1 MSFFLFV
8 IAIGCATGAAL
19 LYQQLQKSKN
29 EYKIAEQRVQEADKK
44 LKAADIKYGGIF
56 SKEETIKKLD
66 TKIIVLRDSLKQ
78 LQQQANFQEQEINH
92 KISTLAEKLSG
103 LEEKDFVE
111 EFGFYESKYDFQ
123 EATEY
128 KERLSEIRSEQRQS
142 IKDKTAAVCN
152 TEWTVGGSK
161 REGQKMVNSFLKLV
175 LRAFNDECD
184 SAVSKV
190 KYNNVHTMK
199 SRTQKAYDALNKL
212 SETTHCEITPEY
224 LDLKLDELH
233 LTHEYQEKKQ
243 DEQEEQRR
251 IREQMREEERA
262 AKELEKARKQ
272 AEKEEQQY
280 QEALKKARKEAE
292 SATGEFQSK
301 LQTQIEELQ
310 RRLVEAGS
318 NKERAISQAQLTKY
332 GHVYIISNI
341 GSFGENVYKIGVTRR
356 LVPEERVK
364 ELGDA
369 SVPFPFDIHA
379 MLSCENAPEL
389 ESRLH
394 KMFNDKRVNGVNVR
408 KEFFRVS
415 LEEIAEA
422 VKRID
427 EKLQTCTS
435 ELKITKVAEAAEYRK
450 SLAKTRSK
458 QVVEV

>member
-1 MSFFLFV
+1 MSFLLFLL
-8 IAIGCATGAAL
+8 AIGFATAAAFF
-19 LYQQLQKSKN
+19 YQQLQKSKN
-29 EYKIAEQRVQEADKK
+29 ESKIAGQRAQEADQK
-44 LKAADIKYGGIF
+44 LKAVDKKYGGVI

-66 TKIIVLRDSLKQ
+66 TKIVMLRDRFKQ
-78 LQQQANFQEQEINH
+78 LQHQSNLQEQEINH
-92 KISTLAEKLSG
+92 KISTLTEKLSA
-103 LEEKDFVE
+103 LEEKDFLE
-111 EFGFYESKYDFQ
+111 DFGFYESKYDFQ
-123 EATEY
+123 EATQY
-128 KERLSEIRSEQRQS
+128 KERLSEIRTEQKQR
-142 IKDKTAAVCN
+142 IKEKTAAVCN

-175 LRAFNDECD
+175 LRAFNGECD

-190 KYNNVHTMK
+190 KYNNVHTLEN
-199 SRTQKAYDALNKL
+199 RIQKAYDALNKL

-224 LDLKLDELH
+224 LALKLDELY

-243 DEQEEQRR
+243 EEQEEQRR

-272 AEKEEQQY
+272 AEKEEKQY
-280 QEALKKARKEAE
+280 QEALEKARKEAE
-292 SATGEFQSK
+292 SATGELQSK

-310 RRLVEAGS
+310 RRLAESES

-379 MLSCENAPEL
+379 MIPCKNAPEL

-394 KMFNDKRVNGVNVR
+394 KIFDNKRVNGVNVR

-415 LEEIAEA
+415 LKEIAEA
-422 VKRID
+422 VKQID
-427 EKLQTCTS
+427 EELQTCTS

-450 SLAKTRSK
+450 SLAKIRSK
-458 QVVEV
+458 QTVTV

>member
-1 MSFFLFV
+1 MSFLLFLL
-8 IAIGCATGAAL
+8 AIGFATAAAF
-19 LYQQLQKSKN
+19 LYQQLQKSKG
-29 EYKIAEQRVQEADKK
+29 EYKIAEQRAQEADKK
-44 LKAADIKYGGIF
+44 LKAADRKYGGVI

-66 TKIIVLRDSLKQ
+66 TKIVVLRDRLKQ
-78 LQQQANFQEQEINH
+78 LQQQANLQEQEINH
-92 KISTLAEKLSG
+92 KISTLTEKLSE

-111 EFGFYESKYDFQ
+111 DFGFYESKYDFE

-128 KERLSEIRSEQRQS
+128 KDRLNEIQAKQKQF
-142 IKDKTAAVCN
+142 IKDKIAAVCN

-161 REGQKMVNSFLKLV
+161 REGQKMVNSFLRLV
-175 LRAFNDECD
+175 LRAFNGECD

-190 KYNNVHTMK
+190 KYNNVHTMEN
-199 SRTQKAYDALNKL
+199 RIQKAYDALNKL

-243 DEQEEQRR
+243 EEQEEQRR

-262 AKELEKARKQ
+262 AKEIEKARRQ
-272 AEKEEQQY
+272 AEKDERQY
-280 QEALKKARKEAE
+280 QEALEKARKEAE
-292 SATGEFQSK
+292 SATGELQSK

-310 RRLVEAGS
+310 RRLAEAEA

-356 LVPEERVK
+356 LVPEDRVK

-379 MLSCENAPEL
+379 MISCENAPEL

-394 KMFNDKRVNGVNVR
+394 KIFDDKRVNSVNVR

-415 LEEIAEA
+415 LEEIADA
-422 VKRID
+422 VKQID
-427 EKLQTCTS
+427 EELQTCTS
-435 ELKITKVAEAAEYRK
+435 ELKITKLAEAVEYRK

-458 QVVEV
+458 QVAEV